1 MKRFVLLDLIRSLA
15 IIGVVFAHIA
25 QTVQS
30 PLGGPFGIKNFYYV
44 TLGGVSVTI
53 FIVLSGLVLELKY
66 KHFNLH
72 YLSFIRKRIL
82 RLYPTYILS
91 LLIGIIIYIYLNQF
105 ELLPA
110 TYRSL
115 SILDLL
121 CSLTASYVFFGKWG
135 GPFVS
140 TSWFLGV
147 IFSLYLFYPY
157 IASKIRK
164 YPHISITI
172 LLLISSLSRFALGKY
187 DLLPHRPLDWF
198 PLCRFFEFG
207 LGIYL
212 ANFLRE
218 ESLKVIND
226 IPRIKDIIVFMSKI
240 SFPLFLVHRPILNM
254 IRYTQI
260 KYVEPTVWIPIFLMT
275 SLLISWLFL
284 KTDKKVQESFQ
295 LLFTRN

>member
-1 MKRFVLLDLIRSLA
+1 MKRLILLDFIRSLA
-15 IIGVVFAHIA
+15 IIGVIFAHLA
-25 QTVQS
+25 QSVQS

-44 TLGGVSVTI
+44 TIGGISVTI

-66 KHFNLH
+66 KHYEIQ

-82 RLYPTYILS
+82 RLYPTYYMS
-91 LLIGIIIYIYLNQF
+91 LFLGIMVYCYLNYF
-105 ELLPA
+105 NFLPDN
-110 TYRSL
+110 YKHL
-115 SILDLL
+115 SIIDFI
-121 CSLTASYVFFGKWG
+121 CSLTSSYVFFGKWG

-140 TSWFLGV
+140 TSWFIGV
-147 IFSLYLFYPY
+147 IVSLYLFYPY

-164 YPHISITI
+164 YPHISILI
-172 LLLISSLSRFALGKY
+172 LLLISSLSRYALGKY
-187 DLLPHRPLDWF
+187 ELLPHRPLDWF
-198 PLCRFFEFG
+198 PLCRIFEFG

-212 ANFLRE
+212 ANILQE
-218 ESLKVIND
+218 GSMKVIND
-226 IPRIKDIIVFMSKI
+226 IPKIKDLIIFISKI

-260 KYVEPTVWIPIFLMT
+260 KYVEPIIWIPIFLMT
-275 SLLISWLFL
+275 SLLLSWLFL